1 MSPEHSP
8 ATIAQ
13 VGAHGFG
20 RVHLER
26 ITRLEAMG
34 RVRLVAIADP
44 AGAPDGV
51 RVPMYDDLGE
61 LLQRHR
67 PDIVSIATPIG
78 LHEPMARAAM
88 SAGAHVMLEKPPV
101 ASLAEF
107 WALLRHQKETG
118 RSVQVGFQSLGS
130 LALGRIRD
138 LLAAGTLGELR
149 AIHARGTWLR
159 DRAYY
164 QRSAWAG
171 RRVVDGRRIADGV
184 VTNPLAHAVAT
195 ALAIAGV
202 RHIDEITRITTELYR
217 AHDIQADDTSFVRVD
232 LDGAPAVCAALTL
245 CAPDQTP
252 PTVTL
257 VGSRGSAE
265 FFYTSDEL
273 TLRVGGHETRETF
286 GRTDLLENLVDHL
299 EHGTALLVPLADT
312 VGFTAVLEATQDRR
326 DPVAVDPASVR
337 WVGDELAAHPV
348 IEAIRD
354 WIDRALAD
362 GNGFAAAGAPWTSPD
377 AIATWTPRR
386 PLAALD
392 LDGRVVAE
400 YADGSDIIPASSP
413 RPYLHPI
420 RTLAGVTVSDT
431 HPADHDWHCGLSFT
445 MQDVNRVNFWGG
457 RTYVRGQGYT
467 WLGDQGRI
475 EHVRFDETAPGRL
488 VEELRWTGP
497 LVPPIGDPIPPVEVR
512 ETRDL
517 SWRALSP
524 TAWILEADLRLESV
538 SPDTVHL
545 GGPGTNGR
553 EDAGYGGFQLRLRP
567 SDGVRIWSPLG
578 EGADAVFGR
587 HAPWVA
593 WAGSFSGHEATL
605 VMAMP
610 DDTSATDRWFVR
622 HGEWDGIG
630 SALAWRDP
638 VALPLRRRYRL
649 IVADGRLDT
658 SAFLP
663 WLAAS

>member
-8 ATIAQ
+8 VTIAQ

-107 WALLRHQKETG
+107 WALLRHQKDTG

-130 LALGRIRD
+130 HALDRIRELVSD
-138 LLAAGTLGELR
+138 GTLGELR
-149 AIHARGTWLR
+149 VIQARGTWLR

-164 QRSAWAG
+164 HRSPWAG
-171 RRVVDGRRIADGV
+171 RRVVDGHRIADGV

-202 RHIDEITRITTELYR
+202 RHIDAITRITTELYR

-232 LDGAPAVCAALTL
+232 LDGAPPVCAALTL

-265 FFYTSDEL
+265 FFYTTDEL
-273 TLRVGGHETRETF
+273 MVRVGGHESRESF

-299 EHGTALLVPLADT
+299 EHGTELLVPLANT
-312 VGFTAVLEATQDRR
+312 VGFTAVLEATQDRP
-326 DPVAVDPASVR
+326 DPEPVDPASVR
-337 WVGDELAAHPV
+337 WVGDGPAAHPV
-348 IEAIRD
+348 IDAIPN

-362 GNGFAAAGAPWTSPD
+362 GHGFAAVGAAWAAPD
-377 AIATWTPRR
+377 ALATWTPRH
-386 PLAALD
+386 PLAVLD
-392 LDGRVVAE
+392 VDGRVVAE
-400 YADGSDIIPASSP
+400 YADGSDIIAASSP

-445 MQDVNRVNFWGG
+445 MQDVNGVNFWGG
-457 RTYVRGQGYT
+457 RTYVRGRGYT

-475 EHVRFDETAPGRL
+475 EHLRFDDTAPGRL
-488 VEELRWTGP
+488 VEHLRWIGP
-497 LVPPIGDPIPPVEVR
+497 SVAPVGAPIPPVEVL

-524 TAWILEADLRLESV
+524 TAWMLDADLALEAV
-538 SPDTVHL
+538 SPATVQL

-567 SDGVRIWSPLG
+567 SDDVRIWSPLG
-578 EGADAVFGR
+578 EGADAVFGQ

-593 WAGSFSGHEATL
+593 WSGSFSGREATL

-610 DDTSATDRWFVR
+610 DDTSASDRWFVR

-630 SALAWRDP
+630 SALAWREP
-638 VALPLRRRYRL
+638 VTLPLRRRYRL

-658 SAFLP
+658 PAFLP